1 MSNQR
6 QVLAQTAMHKSIYVR
21 NQVGLALNNPICI
34 YDLCDKLKVK
44 VRFVDISMEGM
55 YFKGEE
61 PKIFLSALRSPPRR
75 NFTCTHE
82 LGHHIFDHGSTVDEL
97 IEDSNKL
104 RTFNSEEF
112 LVDCF
117 AGFLLMPI
125 LAVRKAFVSRE
136 WDIASAT
143 PVQIFTIASSFG
155 VGYKT
160 LIDHMTYAL
169 KMLGHSQAALLL
181 KSTPKSIRQEILG
194 YVSKDLLIVADI
206 RWSLPTLDAE
216 VGNWLLLPN
225 MAEATND
232 TISMQEDH
240 PKGRL
245 FRVNRPGIVRVYC
258 PDNKWAVFIRVSRHQ
273 FVGLSRYRHLEEVE
287 DE

>member
-21 NQVGLALNNPICI
+21 NQAGLALNNPICI

-55 YFKGEE
+55 YLKGEE
-61 PKIFLSALRSPPRR
+61 PEIFLSALRPLPRR

-82 LGHHIFDHGSTVDEL
+82 LGHHIFEHGSTFDEL
-97 IEDSNKL
+97 IEDSDNPK
-104 RTFNSEEF
+104 TFNPEEF
-112 LVDCF
+112 LVDSF

-125 LAVRKAFVSRE
+125 LAVRKAFVSRG
-136 WDIASAT
+136 WDVASAT
-143 PVQIFTIASSFG
+143 PIQIFTIASSFG

-160 LIDHMTYAL
+160 LVEHMTYTL
-169 KMLGHSQAALLL
+169 KMLGRSQAALLL
-181 KSTPKSIRQEILG
+181 KSTPKAIRQEMLG
-194 YVSKDLLIVADI
+194 YASPDPLIVGDAH
-206 RWSLPTLDAE
+206 WSLPTLDAE
-216 VGNWLLLPN
+216 VGSWLLLPS

-232 TISMQEDH
+232 TIFIQEDR

-245 FRVNRPGIVRVYC
+245 FRANRPGIVRVYC
-258 PDNKWAVFIRVSRHQ
+258 PNNKWAVFIRVSRYQ
-273 FVGLSRYRHLEEVE
+273 FVGLSKYRHLEEVE

>member
-1 MSNQR
+1 MTTQR
-6 QVLAQTAMHKSIYVR
+6 RVLAQTAMYKSIDVR
-21 NQVGLALNNPICI
+21 NQAGFALNKPICI

-44 VRFVDISMEGM
+44 VRFVDINMEGM
-55 YFKGEE
+55 YVKAEE
-61 PKIFLSALRSPPRR
+61 PKIFLSALRSAPRR

-82 LGHHIFDHGSTVDEL
+82 LGHHVFEHGSTVDEL
-97 IEDSNKL
+97 IEDSDKPK
-104 RTFNSEEF
+104 TFSSEEF
-112 LVDCF
+112 LVDSF

-125 LAVRKAFVSRE
+125 LAVRKAFVARG

-155 VGYKT
+155 VGYQT

-169 KMLGHSQAALLL
+169 KMLDHSQAALLL
-181 KSTPKSIRQEILG
+181 KSTPKAIRQEILG

-206 RWSLPTLDAE
+206 HWSLPTLDAE
-216 VGNWLLLPN
+216 VGNWLLLPS

-232 TISMQEDH
+232 TISIQEDH

-245 FRVNRPGIVRVYC
+245 FRANRPGIVRVYC
-258 PDNKWAVFIRVSRHQ
+258 PNNKWAVFIRVSRYQ
-273 FVGLSRYRHLEEVE
+273 FVGLSKYRHFEEVE